1 MKDPRK
7 FGSSS
12 VSVGEAP
19 SVTKF
24 MKWEVD
30 NSVFN
35 TVVPGYVISDFV
47 IAIPCGVK
55 LDYLELLDESEVQG
69 AAIYQEVGSVASS
82 NATELS
88 LIQQLQVVQD
98 SGEVNNPKRKRWN
111 RLARGRASSSGDTSM
126 GDLLGKRVLI
136 FEDGYR
142 NMLSH
147 GMAVP
152 LEAEVQQLKLS
163 LWQAPVLSFKVKV
176 DAAIDSAD
184 NSFGVRV
191 VVRDSLGFIVS
202 AAAVFFPFF
211 FFFLWRWLKLELSWK
226 VFFLLAIGVLP
237 PSL

>member
-35 TVVPGYVISDFV
+35 TVVPGYVISDFA

-111 RLARGRASSSGDTSM
+111 MLARGRASSSGDTSM

-152 LEAEVQQLKLS
+152 LEAEVWVRARKLLIKFS
-163 LWQAPVLSFKVKV
+163 
-176 DAAIDSAD
+176 
-184 NSFGVRV
+184 
-191 VVRDSLGFIVS
+191 
-202 AAAVFFPFF
+202 
-211 FFFLWRWLKLELSWK
+211 
-226 VFFLLAIGVLP
+226 
-237 PSL
+237 